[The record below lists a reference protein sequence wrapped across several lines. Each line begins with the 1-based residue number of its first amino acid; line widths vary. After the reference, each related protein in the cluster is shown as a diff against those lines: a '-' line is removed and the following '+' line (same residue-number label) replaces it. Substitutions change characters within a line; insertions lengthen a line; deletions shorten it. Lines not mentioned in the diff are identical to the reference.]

1 MIKTSNAHR
10 SLSSRLTLVS
20 AAAAILAAG
29 AALAAEHPKP
39 QQVAVSGAHVPVMR
53 QISIE
58 KITPAYWQV
67 TFHNPPFNIFGP
79 ETIPQLQDVVNQ
91 METDPNLKVVV
102 FQSDVPDYFLTHY
115 NFIPPLSESTK
126 LPGGP
131 TRLFAIPDVLA
142 RISKSHVVSIVKL
155 RGHVTGVGGELSLAS
170 DMRFASRENVE
181 ISQWEIGAAFVPGG
195 GPMARMPR
203 LIGRGR
209 ALEILLSGDNIDGE
223 TAEKY
228 GYVNRALPDAELDAF
243 VDHLARRIASFDGD
257 ALADIKQAVNY
268 ASLPPESESAAGWD
282 LFMRS
287 VSRPEAQRRLTW
299 LMQHGLQT
307 NPEVEEHL
315 THYTQESGKP

>member
-1 MIKTSNAHR
+1 MTKTSNTLR
-10 SLSSRLTLVS
+10 SYSVGVALMSTAALF
-20 AAAAILAAG
+20 AAAPVFAAG
-29 AALAAEHPKP
+29 PAKAQQAAARPPAPAA
-39 QQVAVSGAHVPVMR
+39 R
-53 QISIE
+53 QISIQ

-79 ETIPQLQDVVNQ
+79 ETIPQLQALVDQ

-131 TRLFAIPDVLA
+131 TRLFPIPDLLA
-142 RISKSHVVSIVKL
+142 RISKARVISIVKL
-155 RGHVTGVGGELSLAS
+155 RGRVTGVGGELSLAS
-170 DMRFASRENVE
+170 DMRFAARENVK
-181 ISQWEIGAAFVPGG
+181 ISQWEAGAAFVPGG

-209 ALEILLSGDNIDGE
+209 ALELLLGADNIDGE

-243 VDHLARRIASFDGD
+243 VDRLARRIASFDGD

-282 LFMRS
+282 LFIRS
-287 VSRPEAQRRLTW
+287 INRPEAQRRLTW
-299 LMQHGLQT
+299 LMQHGLQKD
-307 NPEVEEHL
+307 PEVEQNL
-315 THYTQESGKP
+315 THYTEESGKP